1 MSHSHLQIEF
11 LQRLAINSRH
21 VLKYENAELQSK
33 AKACVPL
40 PDLLARAQ
48 QNCSSN
54 SKSDSKVLR
63 DALLIELLT
72 WFKESFF
79 SWFDAAHCRTCDKP
93 MQSVGSGVPSAD
105 DLRYGAHRVE
115 NFKCN
120 LCNATDR
127 FPRYNDPEKLLQTR
141 RGRCGEWANCFTL
154 ICRALKY
161 DARYVLD
168 WTDHV
173 WTEVYSERHNRWLH
187 CDSCE
192 AACDKPL
199 LYDVGW
205 GKRLNYVIAF
215 SKDEVQDVTW
225 RYTRNH
231 AEVIKRRNLVSEE
244 WLLQQ
249 TNKLSRQ
256 LQSSVSDSQR
266 ELLTLRLVGELAE
279 FLLPR
284 EVKEGEEQGR
294 TSGAVSWRQ
303 TRGEMGMFQQEHK
316 PVIWTPSEA
325 EMTNGEFALEYSAS
339 LDKYVRR
346 SDGDSVTDKWS
357 NGVYQAKSV
366 FRKTENDWKM
376 AYLARAEGSS
386 EACLS
391 WKFDLSSTNLV
402 ILQATVS
409 CPGTTFEDGEICWKI
424 CGSDHCQLLE
434 NGCVDFE
441 VDLSGSKWCVLSVE
455 MSRGRGANAW
465 QHTQIARQSTKEL
478 NHFPLSLRIFFGSL
492 D

>member
-1 MSHSHLQIEF
+1 MSHLQVEF
-11 LQRLAINSRH
+11 LQRLTINSRH
-21 VLKYENAELQSK
+21 VLKYENHELQSI

-40 PDLLARAQ
+40 SDLLARAQ
-48 QNCSSN
+48 QNCSHEAA
-54 SKSDSKVLR
+54 SDSKVFR
-63 DALLIELLT
+63 DALLVELLN
-72 WFKESFF
+72 WFKEDFF
-79 SWFDAAHCRTCDKP
+79 TWFDVAHCKSCNRP
-93 MQSVGSGVPSAD
+93 MQSAGSGVPTAD

-115 NFKCN
+115 QFNCS
-120 LCNATDR
+120 LCGARDR

-173 WTEVYSERHNRWLH
+173 WTEVYSEKLKRWLH

-192 AACDKPL
+192 AVCDKPL

-205 GKRLNYVIAF
+205 GKKLSYVIAF

-231 AEVIKRRNLVSEE
+231 KEVIIRRNLVSEE

-249 TNKLSRQ
+249 TDRLSRQ
-256 LQSSVSDSQR
+256 LQSPLSNAER
-266 ELLTLRLVGELAE
+266 ESLTLRLIGELVE
-279 FLLPR
+279 SLLPR
-284 EVKEGEEQGR
+284 EVKAGEEQGR
-294 TSGAVSWRQ
+294 TSGGVTWRQ
-303 TRGEMGMFQQEHK
+303 NRGEMGSCQPVHK
-316 PVIWTPSEA
+316 PIVWTPSE
-325 EMTNGEFALEYSAS
+325 EEVNNGEFYLEYSAS
-339 LDKYVRR
+339 LDKYIRR
-346 SDGDSVTDKWS
+346 SDGDKTTAKWL
-357 NGVYQAKSV
+357 NGVFQAESV
-366 FRKTENDWKM
+366 FRKTERDWNM
-376 AYLARAEGSS
+376 AYIARTEGSS
-386 EACLS
+386 QGCLS

-409 CPGTTFEDGEICWKI
+409 CPGTTFEDGEISWKI
-424 CGSDHCQLLE
+424 CGTDHCQILE
-434 NGCVDFE
+434 NGCVDYE
-441 VDLSGSKWCVLSVE
+441 VDLSGSKWCVLSAE
-455 MSRGRGANAW
+455 MSRGRGSNAW
-465 QHTQIARQSTKEL
+465 QHTQIARQSTKDL